1 MICTSFRREVRVLI
15 WFLYSSSRW
24 LAYGTVTWTLCILIW
39 KFTFL
44 DPSTRLLF
52 FPFLILCRQFD
63 FFYLSRY
70 FLSRLSYTFCGR
82 TRCIKTSANPCI
94 HFTLPWKI
102 LRYFSYMVLPF
113 FLQRFFCPVIT
124 FAVCMSLEK
133 PGFWCAR
140 RKTRTR
146 VLNERVVMR
155 QIVEICSFD
164 YNWII
169 NKPNSLFSSDIAIV
183 IFYGMKIISSI
194 IFRGEITPKMK
205 KRRSLLYK

>member
-1 MICTSFRREVRVLI
+1 MYLLQARGKSLNLVL
-15 WFLYSSSRW
+15 
-24 LAYGTVTWTLCILIW
+24 V
-39 KFTFL
+39 
-44 DPSTRLLF
+44 LLF
-52 FPFLILCRQFD
+52 TLVGLWYSNVNIMHLNMEIYFSRSIHASSLFSFFNSMPPVRF

-82 TRCIKTSANPCI
+82 TRCIKTSANLCI

-124 FAVCMSLEK
+124 FTVCMSLEK

-169 NKPNSLFSSDIAIV
+169 NKLNSLFSSDIAIV

-194 IFRGEITPKMK
+194 IFRGEIVPKMK

>member
-1 MICTSFRREVRVLI
+1 MYLLQARGKSLNLVL
-15 WFLYSSSRW
+15 
-24 LAYGTVTWTLCILIW
+24 V
-39 KFTFL
+39 
-44 DPSTRLLF
+44 LLF
-52 FPFLILCRQFD
+52 TLVGLWYSNVNIMHLNMEIYFSRSIHASSLFS
-63 FFYLSRY
+63 FFNSMPPVRF

-102 LRYFSYMVLPF
+102 LRYFSYVLPF

-169 NKPNSLFSSDIAIV
+169 NKLNSLFSSDIAIV
-183 IFYGMKIISSI
+183 IFYGMKIISFI